1 MGNVQPDL
9 LWLRILGTALSQ
21 ETLLIL
27 FVVFLHEEYFKHQK
41 SASLVRGSGAFA
53 HEAGSG
59 QALVRGGG
67 AFAHE
72 AGRGLSLVRGSGAFA
87 HEAGRGLSLVRESGA
102 FAHGYFL

>member
-21 ETLLIL
+21 ESLLIL
-27 FVVFLHEEYFKHQK
+27 FVVFLHEEYFKHPK
-41 SASLVRGSGAFA
+41 SASLVHGSGAFA